1 MRQLVVRARAGGQA
15 IVEFALAAT
24 LIFFLL
30 AAVVDI
36 GLMYFTL
43 QALRV
48 AAQEGATFGSY
59 PVQVANGNV
68 DIPYAEI
75 TNRVYGAAGDQ
86 GGGFANLRDL
96 NANGRDDRSENLHAD
111 PRSPN
116 AFIFVENLR
125 GANPTN
131 LTAGQ
136 GCRGD
141 QRGVELQN
149 GGLSQLGVPIC
160 WIRVT
165 VRYEYRLFFP
175 FAPAFA
181 DTVRLQAS
189 HLMPMRSSFFT
200 SR

>member
-1 MRQLVVRARAGGQA
+1 MRQLMVRARARGQA

-59 PVQVANGNV
+59 PQQQPGGGV
-68 DIPYAEI
+68 DIPYSEI
-75 TNRVYGAAGDQ
+75 VFRVYGAAGEQ

-96 NANGRDDRSENLHAD
+96 NANGRDDLNVDRLHDNVLNPNGYIVIENLKGAD
-111 PRSPN
+111 PN
-116 AFIFVENLR
+116 NL
-125 GANPTN
+125 AP
-131 LTAGQ
+131 A
-136 GCRGD
+136 CRGD

-165 VRYEYRLFFP
+165 VRYDYQLFFP

-189 HLMPMRSSFFT
+189 HLMPMRSSFYT